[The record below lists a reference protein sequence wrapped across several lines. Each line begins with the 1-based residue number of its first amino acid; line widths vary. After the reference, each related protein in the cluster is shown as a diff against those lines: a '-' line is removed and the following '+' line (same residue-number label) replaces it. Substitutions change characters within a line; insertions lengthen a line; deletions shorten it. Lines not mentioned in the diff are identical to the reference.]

1 VARVGAA
8 ISRLR
13 AVPRPLAVLLA
24 IATVELLAWSIVVPA
39 LQEPDEASHFSYV
52 QAIVERHEVP
62 WASAGGPRDDLA
74 RFSPEQRVASV
85 WAGLEPLRANLAA
98 RPLWTSA
105 DERVWSAHDRALGRG
120 AKSAIQPS
128 SAFENPPLAYL
139 YEAVPYAVVRGSFFD
154 RLFAMRWANLPLL
167 LITVAATWLA
177 AVEVFGSRRSA
188 AFLATAVVALQPLL
202 TSVAGGVAPD
212 LMLSALFAVGIAVA
226 LRLVARGMSASRLV
240 TLALVSVAAPLTQPR
255 GLALALPALLA
266 VGLAWWRA
274 RGGASSPGP
283 RRALAVAV
291 GALVVVGAGVALRYA
306 ERGGPTLSGTRAFL
320 SYLWQFYLPKLP
332 GMAPPPFPGW
342 GVRDVYVDRLYG
354 TFGQLE
360 ITLPGGVIDAV
371 ALAGLAFV
379 VVGVVAAVVHRRA
392 LLSAWPSIAILLA
405 AFLGALL
412 LVHLQAFR
420 DLRVDP
426 ADPVITGRYLLPVL
440 PVLGI
445 AVAGALRAL
454 PTRLFA
460 AAGGVTIAGGVLL
473 QLAALAVT
481 ITRFYA

>member
-1 VARVGAA
+1 
-8 ISRLR
+8 
-13 AVPRPLAVLLA
+13 VPSPLAVLLA

-52 QAIVERHEVP
+52 QAIVERHEIP
-62 WASAGGPRDDLA
+62 WTSAGGPRDDLA

-105 DERVWSAHDRALGRG
+105 DEQVWRAHDRALGAN
-120 AKSAIQPS
+120 AKSAIEPS

-139 YEAVPYAVVRGSFFD
+139 YEAVPYVVVRGSFFD
-154 RLFAMRWANLPLL
+154 RVFAMRWANLPLL

-177 AVEVFGSRRSA
+177 AVEVFGRRRSA
-188 AFLATAVVALQPLL
+188 AFLATALVALQPLL
-202 TSVAGGVAPD
+202 TSVAGGVTPD

-226 LRLVARGMSASRLV
+226 LRLVTRGMTAARLV
-240 TLALVSVAAPLTQPR
+240 TLALVSAAAPLTQPR

-274 RGGASSPGP
+274 RARGGASAPGP

-360 ITLPGGVIDAV
+360 ITLPGGVTHAV
-371 ALAGLAFV
+371 ALAGLALV
-379 VVGVVAAVVHRRA
+379 VVGVVAAVVDRRA
-392 LLSAWPSIAILLA
+392 LLSAWPSIAVLLA
-405 AFLGALL
+405 VFLGALL

-445 AVAGALRAL
+445 AVAGTLRAL
-454 PTRLFA
+454 PARVFA
-460 AAGGVTIAGGVLL
+460 AAGGLTVAAGVLL